1 MREQACGACGGSLG
15 QAHDHPCEAR
25 GLDRRELLK
34 RGGLAAAAL
43 LLAACGVPGSDG
55 TGPGLGSPVTV
66 KLSDYPALA
75 NSGGVALVANN
86 TVAVENNAGSY
97 IALSMVCPHRG
108 GQILLAGSGFQC
120 TVHGATFDKTGS
132 WIGGQPTSN
141 MYRINVT
148 NNGDGT
154 LTVG

>member
-75 NSGGVALVANN
+75 NSGGVALVGLAPEEFGVSPSVLRND
-86 TVAVENNAGSY
+86 Y
-97 IALSMVCPHRG
+97 
-108 GQILLAGSGFQC
+108 LLAIAYLDPSARPQ
-120 TVHGATFDKTGS
+120 V
-132 WIGGQPTSN
+132 
-141 MYRINVT
+141 
-148 NNGDGT
+148 
-154 LTVG
+154 